1 MRIYNQQYRMG
12 PPVGCLKKVPQL
24 TMVYGRYNELVQ
36 EVIMVYKPTYNCRGP
51 ILYPILIY
59 IYIYIL
65 EIFGDDHNLWK
76 IMDSI

>member
-59 IYIYIL
+59 IYIYIHTTTRL
-65 EIFGDDHNLWK
+65 K
-76 IMDSI
+76 SYQST